1 MGRIVVHIFG
11 KPKDK
16 NLASIITDYSNRIS
30 SRGMTVK
37 LYPDKKSPDNY
48 EKKLINLNGDLI
60 ILDEN
65 GIQKTSK
72 ELSELVLQVSLSDET
87 VNFAIGPPDGFSD
100 KLKNKVVKKISLS
113 KMTFLHEMAA
123 SILLEQLY
131 RATEIIRGS
140 PYHRK

>member
-16 NLASIITDYSNRIS
+16 NLAAIITDYSNRIS

-37 LYPDKKSPDNY
+37 LYSDKKSPDNY
-48 EKKLINLNGDLI
+48 EKKLTNLNGDLI

-65 GIQKTSK
+65 GTQKTSK

>member
-16 NLASIITDYSNRIS
+16 NLASIITDYSNKIS

-37 LYPDKKSPDNY
+37 LYSDKKGLDNY
-48 EKKLINLNGDLI
+48 EKKLTNLNGDLI

-65 GIQKTSK
+65 GTQKTSR

-100 KLKNKVVKKISLS
+100 GLKNKVVKKISLS